1 MNIVSIDI
9 GLKNLG
15 MVEFWWDEH
24 PRHHPELIKWHKVDL
39 TMLPHK
45 RVQFHACDIPHT
57 NEMADLVAHFM
68 QEYHPI
74 FEKADTIL
82 LERQPP
88 GGLLEIQ
95 SLLLFKYRRKAHLVS
110 PNSVHAHFT
119 MNHLDYEGR
128 KERSLSLARHRH
140 PGMIPETSSR
150 WHDISDA
157 ILFAHFWCSRQK
169 VPQSLEVQVAFEEF
183 RLTRKPSYSSIPCST
198 KTDS

>member
-24 PRHHPELIKWHKVDL
+24 PRHFPELEKWHKVDL
-39 TMLPHK
+39 TEMPHK
-45 RVQFHACDIPHT
+45 RVDFYKCDIPHT

-74 FEKADTIL
+74 FEKADVIL

-95 SLLLFKYRRKAHLVS
+95 SLLLFKYRRKAQLVS
-110 PNSVHAHFT
+110 PNSVHAYFT

-128 KERSLSLARHRH
+128 KERSLALARHRH
-140 PGMIPETSSR
+140 PGTIPETSSR
-150 WHDISDA
+150 WHDVSDA
-157 ILFAHFWCSRQK
+157 ILFAHFWCSRQR
-169 VPQSLEVQVAFEEF
+169 VPQTPEVQVAFEEF
-183 RLTRKPSYSSIPCST
+183 RLERSPTSSNFQSLVNT
-198 KTDS
+198 ED

>member
-24 PRHHPELIKWHKVDL
+24 PRHFPELEKWHRVDL
-39 TMLPHK
+39 TEMPHK
-45 RVQFHACDIPHT
+45 RVDFHKCDIPHT

-74 FEKADTIL
+74 FEKADVIL

-95 SLLLFKYRRKAHLVS
+95 SLLLFKYRRKAQLVS

-128 KERSLSLARHRH
+128 KERSLALARHRH
-140 PGMIPETSSR
+140 PGTIPETSSR
-150 WHDISDA
+150 WHDVSDA
-157 ILFAHFWCSRQK
+157 ILFAHFWCSRQR
-169 VPQSLEVQVAFEEF
+169 VPQTPEVQVAFEEF
-183 RLTRKPSYSSIPCST
+183 RLERSPTSSNFQSLVNT
-198 KTDS
+198 ED

>member
-24 PRHHPELIKWHKVDL
+24 PRHFPELIKWHKVDL

-45 RVQFHACDIPHT
+45 RVEFHACDIPHT

-74 FEKADTIL
+74 FEKADVIL

-128 KERSLSLARHRH
+128 KERSLCSGASSSSRDDSRDEFSMARHIGRDSVCSLLVQ
-140 PGMIPETSSR
+140 PSKSTSEPRGTSGIRRVSSDSET
-150 WHDISDA
+150 
-157 ILFAHFWCSRQK
+157 IL
-169 VPQSLEVQVAFEEF
+169 
-183 RLTRKPSYSSIPCST
+183 
-198 KTDS
+198 